1 MTGRTSTKRE
11 VRIGI
16 LGSGWMG
23 SVHATCYQQI
33 EGVKIVGIFSRNKE
47 RAATIAGQCGAKAV
61 SDASALLEDP
71 TIDALDV
78 CVPSAIHQQIVSA
91 ALQHGKH
98 VFSETPFALCLEAA
112 EAMSEAAKRSGPNF
126 DGWSTRTL
134 DCSI

>member
-23 SVHATCYQQI
+23 SVRASCYQQI
-33 EGVKIVGIFSRNKE
+33 EGVKIVGIFNRNKE
-47 RAATIAGQCGAKAV
+47 RATTIARQCGAKAV

-91 ALQHGKH
+91 ALQQRKH
-98 VFSETPFALCLEAA
+98 VFCETPFRAVLT
-112 EAMSEAAKRSGPNF
+112 SSGG
-126 DGWSTRTL
+126 DERGG
-134 DCSI
+134 